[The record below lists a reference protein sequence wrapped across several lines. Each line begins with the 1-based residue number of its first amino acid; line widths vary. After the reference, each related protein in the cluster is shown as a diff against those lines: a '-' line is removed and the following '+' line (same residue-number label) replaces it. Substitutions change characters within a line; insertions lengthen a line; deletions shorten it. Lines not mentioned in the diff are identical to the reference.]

1 MAVNCG
7 NKMVRNCPFFCL
19 ALRAQRFRRQ
29 RPGSGR
35 EKQEGPEEIVDRS
48 SRRLFVFSEG
58 CVVCNQPDYSS
69 SVKIC
74 KCC

>member
-1 MAVNCG
+1 MAVNYG

-48 SRRLFVFSEG
+48 SRRLFVFSPFYDTKLQ
-58 CVVCNQPDYSS
+58 NDAKMMQF
-69 SVKIC
+69 
-74 KCC
+74 